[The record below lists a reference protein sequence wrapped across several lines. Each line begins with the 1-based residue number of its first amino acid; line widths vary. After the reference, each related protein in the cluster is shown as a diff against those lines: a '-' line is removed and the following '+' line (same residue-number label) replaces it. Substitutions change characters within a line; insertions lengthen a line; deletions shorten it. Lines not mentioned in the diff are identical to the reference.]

1 MNYAIVTGALG
12 GIGRATAQLLL
23 SRGWGVYGMDLP
35 KDADL
40 SAFSGAFVYLPGDL
54 SAVED
59 RERLVAAPPRIDA
72 LVNVAGIAPRVR
84 ADLLE
89 MTEESYDRVMNVN
102 TKGTMFLTQ
111 AAARRMLSQ
120 PMTDGVRGRIVN
132 VSSCSAYTSSTSRGE
147 YCVSKAGVTML
158 TMLYADRLA
167 ADGITVNE
175 VCPGVI
181 HTGMTATVKEK
192 YDRLIADGL
201 VPMGRWGEPEDVAR
215 AICALLDGSL
225 GYTTGQSIAVDGGMH
240 IRRL

>member
-1 MNYAIVTGALG
+1 
-12 GIGRATAQLLL
+12 
-23 SRGWGVYGMDLP
+23 
-35 KDADL
+35 
-40 SAFSGAFVYLPGDL
+40 
-54 SAVED
+54 
-59 RERLVAAPPRIDA
+59 
-72 LVNVAGIAPRVR
+72 
-84 ADLLE
+84 

-120 PMTDGVRGRIVN
+120 PVTDGVRGRIVN

-167 ADGITVNE
+167 SAGITVNE

-181 HTGMTATVKEK
+181 HTGMTATVTEK

-201 VPMGRWGEPEDVAR
+201 VPMGRWGEPLDVAR